1 MARLVPKG
9 GAEGLGHFLLFV
21 PLYPNNLGRV
31 AEKGWLVGEN
41 SASQSN
47 QREGEACLLGPPGR
61 HRKPVLPVCICVTA
75 SSPCICNVHG

>member
-47 QREGEACLLGPPGR
+47 QRGKLACSGLLAATGNRCFPF
-61 HRKPVLPVCICVTA
+61 A
-75 SSPCICNVHG
+75 FA

>member
-31 AEKGWLVGEN
+31 AEKGWLV
-41 SASQSN
+41 
-47 QREGEACLLGPPGR
+47 
-61 HRKPVLPVCICVTA
+61 
-75 SSPCICNVHG
+75 